1 MTAQIIYIA
10 RPLINVMNILSRN
23 LEYQNIIQEIVDQNI
38 TAMNSEIRKDELRRK
53 GYKIL

>member
-10 RPLINVMNILSRN
+10 RPLIDVMNILSRN